1 MAKDMISQ
9 LLRAQVPQ
17 TPVFGVCSPSMS
29 VTVEVTVTMLGTKES
44 VTVARLVATAVTA
57 DDELVTETA
66 KA

>member
-1 MAKDMISQ
+1 MRVS
-9 LLRAQVPQ
+9 
-17 TPVFGVCSPSMS
+17 
-29 VTVEVTVTMLGTKES
+29 VEVTVTMLGTKES